1 MIKAN
6 KDLYN
11 SRINKKGMEY
21 IFEILD
27 KNGRKIHLS
36 KERWSHIVN
45 DHPEISN
52 RLEEIRDTLKRPLA
66 VRTSD
71 YDENVRFYYRYYKN
85 INLKEKYLL
94 VIVKY
99 LNGNGFIITIFYI
112 NKIKGQKWTKI

>member
-6 KDLYN
+6 KGLYN
-11 SRINKKGMEY
+11 SRINEKGMEY
-21 IFEILD
+21 IFEIID
-27 KNGRKIHLS
+27 KTGRKIRLT
-36 KERWSHIVN
+36 KEQWKHIIKE
-45 DHPEISN
+45 HPIVADKI
-52 RLEEIRDTLKRPLA
+52 EEIKETLKRPLA

-99 LNGNGFIITIFYI
+99 LNGNGYNNYI
-112 NKIKGQKWTKI
+112 LYK